1 MGLDTDG
8 NVIEDVMPEPE
19 TPKRASGY
27 PFPTLSFSS
36 INQFGGYGS
45 CELNWMYD
53 RLEHR
58 PPDRKK
64 GLQLALG
71 NAFDA
76 AAMLV
81 FGEKIK
87 GNIVDGS
94 DAVGA
99 LIDEWKEQVA
109 SDEYDLGTD
118 QGSSLPGLAP
128 NAVRQLVTD
137 VAPNITP
144 LATQHP
150 VRIAFEEVPW
160 ELVAKIDLLAESA
173 TPGFEDVLDTKA
185 TASSSTQYEP
195 AADMQLNLYSLAR
208 TMEGANVGRKG
219 FVTARILKT
228 LTRVETPSAPDSNA
242 ARELALD
249 QLVVNSTAIETA
261 CETGNFRPTAFQQ
274 RSWKCSAK
282 FCDYYPTTC
291 PFGARGRTAFAV
303 PEKP

>member
-1 MGLDTDG
+1 M
-8 NVIEDVMPEPE
+8 
-19 TPKRASGY
+19 SGY

-45 CELNWMYD
+45 CELNWYYN
-53 RLEHR
+53 RLMKA

-76 AAMLV
+76 AAMAV
-81 FGEKIK
+81 FNEKIA
-87 GNIVDGS
+87 GNTMDGS
-94 DAVGA
+94 DAVGV
-99 LIDEWKEQVA
+99 LIDAWHAELER
-109 SDEYDLGTD
+109 DEYDVSEGNT
-118 QGSSLPGLAP
+118 LPGLAP
-128 NAVRQLVTD
+128 NAIRQLVTD

-144 LATQHP
+144 IATQHP

-185 TASSSTQYEP
+185 TASSSTKYEP
-195 AADMQLNLYSLAR
+195 ASDMQLNLYALAR

-219 FVTARILKT
+219 FITARVLKT
-228 LTRVETPSAPDSNA
+228 KTSIETPSAPDSDA
-242 ARELALD
+242 ARALSLE
-249 QLVVNSTAIETA
+249 QLVTSSIAIEQA
-261 CETGNFRPTAFQQ
+261 CETGNFRPTAFAQ
-274 RSWKCSAK
+274 RSWKCSER
-282 FCDYYPTTC
+282 FCDYYAVTC
-291 PFGARGRTAFAV
+291 PYGARGRTAFAV